1 MLTLFRW
8 NITLVCLP
16 PSKKKNNNNK
26 MLTIDIEAVLVQS
39 EGSQLGDT
47 VSLMAQ
53 FPVQPLSV

>member
-16 PSKKKNNNNK
+16 PSKKKKNNK

-47 VSLMAQ
+47 VSLS
-53 FPVQPLSV
+53 SVPGTASLGLV

>member
-1 MLTLFRW
+1 MEYYTGL
-8 NITLVCLP
+8 
-16 PSKKKNNNNK
+16 SSEKKKKKK

-47 VSLMAQ
+47 MSLMAQ

>member
-8 NITLVCLP
+8 SITLVCLL
-16 PSKKKNNNNK
+16 NNNNNKK

-47 VSLMAQ
+47 MSLMAQ

>member
-1 MLTLFRW
+1 
-8 NITLVCLP
+8 
-16 PSKKKNNNNK
+16 

-47 VSLMAQ
+47 MSLMAQ

>member
-8 NITLVCLP
+8 NITLVCLS

-47 VSLMAQ
+47 MSLMAQ

>member
-8 NITLVCLP
+8 NITLVCLL
-16 PSKKKNNNNK
+16 NNNNKKK

-47 VSLMAQ
+47 MSLMAQ

>member
-1 MLTLFRW
+1 MEYYIGLSSPFQ
-8 NITLVCLP
+8 
-16 PSKKKNNNNK
+16 KKKNNK

>member
-1 MLTLFRW
+1 MEYYIGLSSPFQ
-8 NITLVCLP
+8 
-16 PSKKKNNNNK
+16 KKNNNNK

>member
-8 NITLVCLP
+8 NITLVCLL
-16 PSKKKNNNNK
+16 NNNNNKK

-47 VSLMAQ
+47 MSLMAQ